1 MTSPRPLFLHKKPA
15 QKFTKKKKKKKKD
28 EKENRERNRDGD

>member
-15 QKFTKKKKKKKKD
+15 QKFTKKKKKD